1 LEKWNCFSKKTT
13 INSGEEVMPVVN
25 VYDQEKNVVGEIE
38 LPDEI
43 FKVEVRPEILHF
55 VVRAHLAAKR
65 QGTVSVKT
73 RSTIRGGGKKPW
85 RQKGTGRARAGSIRS
100 PLWRGGAVIH
110 GPKPRDYS
118 FKVNKKLKRL
128 ALKMALSSKLI
139 NNELLVVD
147 KIKVNS
153 HKTKEFVQIKNKL
166 ELKKALIVLPEKDNN
181 LILASRNV
189 PDVKLI
195 GPENL
200 NTYDVLKCEN
210 LVITPEIVETL
221 KQRLQ

>member
-1 LEKWNCFSKKTT
+1 
-13 INSGEEVMPVVN
+13 MPVVSL
-25 VYDQEKNVVGEIE
+25 YDQEKNVIGEID

-43 FKVEVRPEILHF
+43 FGVKIRPEILHF

-65 QGTVSVKT
+65 VGTVSVKT
-73 RSTIRGGGKKPW
+73 RSTISGGGRKPW

-118 FKVNKKLKRL
+118 FKVNKKIKRL
-128 ALKMALSSKLI
+128 ALKMALSSKVQ

-147 KIKVNS
+147 KIKLNS

-195 GPENL
+195 GPETL
-200 NTYDVLKCEN
+200 NTYDILNCEN

-221 KQRLQ
+221 KQRLM

>member
-1 LEKWNCFSKKTT
+1 
-13 INSGEEVMPVVN
+13 MPVVN

-43 FKVEVRPEILHF
+43 FGVEVKPEILHF

-73 RSTIRGGGKKPW
+73 RSTISGGGRKPW

-128 ALKMALSSKLI
+128 ALKMALTSKLI
-139 NNELLVVD
+139 NDELLVVD
-147 KIKVNS
+147 KIKTNS
-153 HKTKEFVQIKNKL
+153 HKTKEFIQIKNKL

-200 NTYDVLKCEN
+200 NTYDILKCES